1 MDPVEV
7 PVSAIVAPLPDV
19 PTLPVIV
26 HFGCRI
32 VSIPPVPEAEMEAP
46 IGLDTITPVS
56 WIADEG
62 SKVVDAIVNVT
73 FAMVPSLI
81 TFVFDP

>member
-1 MDPVEV
+1 VDAVDV

-26 HFGCRI
+26 HVGCRI

-46 IGLDTITPVS
+46 IGSVTITPVS
-56 WIADEG
+56 WIGDEV
-62 SKVVDAIVNVT
+62 SKELDAIVNVT
-73 FAMVPSLI
+73 FATVPSLM
-81 TFVFDP
+81 TFVFIP

>member
-1 MDPVEV
+1 VDAVDV

-26 HFGCRI
+26 HVGCRI

-46 IGLDTITPVS
+46 IGLDTVTPVS
-56 WIADEG
+56 WIVDER

-73 FAMVPSLI
+73 FATVPSLI
-81 TFVFDP
+81 TFAFNP